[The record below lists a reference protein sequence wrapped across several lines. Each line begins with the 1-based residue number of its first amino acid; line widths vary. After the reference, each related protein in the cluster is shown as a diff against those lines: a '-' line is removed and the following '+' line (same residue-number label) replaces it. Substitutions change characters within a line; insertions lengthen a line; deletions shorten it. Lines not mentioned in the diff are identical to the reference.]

1 MSAPTRRASRTMALL
16 LSLAV
21 TGTAAAGCR
30 TGRSEG
36 ELPVLPVGGDFT
48 LTDHNG
54 QPFTLASQ
62 NGKVVLI
69 FFGYTFCP
77 DACPTTLSKL
87 TSVYRKLENDAAL
100 VKTLYISVDPERD
113 TPAVLKAD
121 LENFRLD
128 AIGLTGSKAEI
139 DKVVSAYGAAYE
151 IVPTP
156 ESAAKY
162 TVAHST
168 SLYALDR
175 EGRVRLRFSY
185 EATVDE
191 IVEGI
196 RAILSVPAM
205 TMSNGHAVRQVAER
219 R

>member
-1 MSAPTRRASRTMALL
+1 MSAPARRATRGAALVL
-16 LSLAV
+16 ALAV
-21 TGTAAAGCR
+21 TAVAGAGCR
-30 TGRSEG
+30 AGRSGE

-48 LTDHNG
+48 LTDHDG
-54 QPFTLASQ
+54 QRFTLASQ
-62 NGKVVLI
+62 KGKVVLI

-87 TSVYRKLENDAAL
+87 TSVYRKLEGDAAR

-139 DKVVSAYGAAYE
+139 DQVVAAYGAAYE

-162 TVAHST
+162 TVAHTT
-168 SLYALDR
+168 SLYALDPD
-175 EGRVRLRFSY
+175 GRVRLRFSY
-185 EATVDE
+185 EASVDE
-191 IVEGI
+191 IVAGI
-196 RAILSVPAM
+196 RAILA
-205 TMSNGHAVRQVAER
+205 A
-219 R
+219 